1 MPSLLFRSVLI
12 LLLAAFSAP
21 SMAAD
26 MQGSCMVSFNV
37 KNKTF
42 MNGVTPVS
50 CQALE
55 SRRLA
60 LFQQVNAMPA
70 TGNVDVSGALQKLD
84 SLQAKLKVSN
94 ASGDWVGISM
104 AITGNAMATY
114 ALAACVL
121 GDAPD
126 CAIAI
131 VSKVMSVV
139 SLVDSAA
146 SASDKSKA
154 VQQMTTDIANLR
166 KAMEALQPP
175 AATVRNRMVEDF
187 NGMCT
192 NIKTYCLN

>member
-1 MPSLLFRSVLI
+1 MPSLLFRSVLV
-12 LLLAAFSAP
+12 LLLAVFSAP

-26 MQGSCMVSFNV
+26 MQGSCMVSFNI

-42 MNGVTPVS
+42 INGVTPVS

-60 LFQQVNAMPA
+60 LFQQVNAMPT

-84 SLQAKLKVSN
+84 SLQAKLKASN
-94 ASGDWVGISM
+94 ASSDWAGISM

-114 ALAACVL
+114 ALGVCVL
-121 GDAPD
+121 GDVPD
-126 CAIAI
+126 CAIAV
-131 VSKVMSVV
+131 VSKLMSMV

-166 KAMEALQPP
+166 KAIEALQPP
-175 AATVRNRMVEDF
+175 AAAIRNRMVDDF
-187 NGMCT
+187 NGMCA
-192 NIKTYCLN
+192 NIKTHCLN